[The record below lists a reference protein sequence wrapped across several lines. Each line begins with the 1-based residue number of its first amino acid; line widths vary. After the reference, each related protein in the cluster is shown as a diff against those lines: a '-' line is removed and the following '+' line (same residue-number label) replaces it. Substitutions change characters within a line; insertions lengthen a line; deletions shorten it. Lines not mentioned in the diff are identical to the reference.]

1 MPRGKQERLMENPYF
16 PKPAVIEDVIDE
28 TPTIKTLVIRPDE
41 PVAFKAGQFMQ
52 LTVPGLGEAPF
63 TPSSSPK
70 VAERMEITILRAGC
84 VTEALHEMKAGD
96 AVGVRGPFG
105 KGYPLAKLEG
115 KEVLVVGGGV
125 GLAPLR
131 SLLLALFDD
140 LGKYKRVSIKYGARS
155 PDELLFRRLFSEWG
169 KLGNV
174 DLTVTVDV
182 GDDTWKGN
190 VGLVTTTLKGLD
202 IKVSDSL
209 AISCGP
215 SIMLQFVTLE
225 LLSCGYKP
233 EQIYLSMNRRMSC
246 GTGKCGKC
254 SVGPYY
260 LCKDGPDMN
269 YALIKDYTNVFA

>member
-1 MPRGKQERLMENPYF
+1 MENPYF

-169 KLGNV
+169 ELGNV
-174 DLTVTVDV
+174 DLTVTVDG

-215 SIMLQFVTLE
+215 SVMLQFVTLE